1 MGRESSMT
9 RELSRTVGA
18 TDDSEACDQGVAY
31 QSATDCL
38 RHWLVEIDGFRD
50 QALVL
55 GLNQFARIIDDAQ
68 TRSHAALTAIIQHG
82 PGGTSFVQ
90 ALHEAA
96 AAIRGECRP
105 SAD

>member
-9 RELSRTVGA
+9 RELSKTVA
-18 TDDSEACDQGVAY
+18 VTDDSEVSEQDLAY
-31 QSATDCL
+31 QSAIDCL

-50 QALVL
+50 RALVL
-55 GLNQFARIIDDAQ
+55 GLNQFARIIDDAR
-68 TRSHAALTAIIQHG
+68 TRSHDALTAIIQHG

-96 AAIRGECRP
+96 AAIRGECP